1 MSRDYSIQWPARR
14 QLVKECAFSRLGLD
28 VGRQARQSMIR
39 RVRKGDVKY
48 ARKLTNSRTVI
59 VLDDEGRE
67 WAFLYSSATKEI
79 ICFLGPDAP
88 ELADWVSPAA
98 DSEFETE
105 ALTRGSRTAPVPLV
119 HPVWFRLSGAP
130 RSKTAR
136 R

>member
-1 MSRDYSIQWPARR
+1 MSRDYGIQWPARR

-39 RVRKGDVKY
+39 RVRRGDIKY

-59 VLDDEGRE
+59 VLDDEGGE

-88 ELADWVSPAA
+88 EIADWVSPGP
-98 DSEFETE
+98 
-105 ALTRGSRTAPVPLV
+105 LPLV

-130 RSKTAR
+130 KSKAAR